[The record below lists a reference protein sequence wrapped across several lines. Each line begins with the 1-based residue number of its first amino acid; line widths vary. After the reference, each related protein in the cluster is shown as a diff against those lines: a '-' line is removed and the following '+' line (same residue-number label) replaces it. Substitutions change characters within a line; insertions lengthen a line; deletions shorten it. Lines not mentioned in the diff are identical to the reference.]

1 MGQMEPD
8 SSVII
13 TFNTT
18 INYHSLL
25 LDYICFTA
33 ICCRPVLCGVE
44 ELGLLRTART
54 PPTRTPP
61 TRIPRKFASTE
72 HSEKGKTTAAR
83 IYGKLPLRLTDE
95 LLGFTSPEQTNC
107 SRYFAM

>member
-54 PPTRTPP
+54 PPTR
-61 TRIPRKFASTE
+61 IPRKFASTE
-72 HSEKGKTTAAR
+72 HSGLAKGK
-83 IYGKLPLRLTDE
+83 LL
-95 LLGFTSPEQTNC
+95 LLGFMANYHC
-107 SRYFAM
+107 V